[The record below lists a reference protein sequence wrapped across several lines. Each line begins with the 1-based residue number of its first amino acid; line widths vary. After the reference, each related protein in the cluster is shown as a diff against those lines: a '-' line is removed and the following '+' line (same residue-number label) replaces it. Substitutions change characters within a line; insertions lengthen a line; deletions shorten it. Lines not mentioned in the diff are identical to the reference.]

1 MPMREA
7 ALSASDHTR
16 KEECQEQ
23 REKSEREWKTLWKSF
38 HFSQTHCLQGLCV
51 YISVKT

>member
-23 REKSEREWKTLWKSF
+23 SRRVKENGKHCGN
-38 HFSQTHCLQGLCV
+38 HFVVAKHTA
-51 YISVKT
+51 